1 MIKLILLLFIPLAS
15 FGQIIVYEQ
24 LVELEPSVK
33 AQAADHLIKLKPQ
46 TKLYT
51 DQINITEIQDEYIEI
66 IMDIGGPAI
75 RHLLISSK
83 NNVPLNLSSPRFK
96 MGKHKLNVYDGDKLI
111 SLPKKV
117 DILNFF
123 DKYGFEFVETINN
136 ISKSS
141 TINWT
146 GFLST
151 TSYKSKSSMVFKNN
165 NN

>member
-66 IMDIGGPAI
+66 IMDIGPSI

-96 MGKHKLNVYDGDKLI
+96 MGKHKLNIYDGDKLI
-111 SLPKKV
+111 SLPKMV
-117 DILNFF
+117 DILNYF

-136 ISKSS
+136 ISGSS

-146 GFLST
+146 GFFST
-151 TSYKSKSSMVFKNN
+151 TSYKGKSSMVFRNN

>member
-1 MIKLILLLFIPLAS
+1 MKKLILLLFIPLAS

-51 DQINITEIQDEYIEI
+51 NQINITEIQDEYIEI
-66 IMDIGGPAI
+66 IMDIGPSI

-83 NNVPLNLSSPRFK
+83 NNVPLNLSSLRFK

-117 DILNFF
+117 DILNYF

-136 ISKSS
+136 ISGSI
-141 TINWT
+141 TINNWT
-146 GFLST
+146 GLFST
-151 TSYKSKSSMVFKNN
+151 TSYEGKSSMVFRNN

>member
-46 TKLYT
+46 TKSYT

-66 IMDIGGPAI
+66 IMDIGPSI

-96 MGKHKLNVYDGDKLI
+96 MGKHKLNIYDGDKLI
-111 SLPKKV
+111 SLPKMV
-117 DILNFF
+117 DILNYF

-136 ISKSS
+136 ISGSS

-146 GFLST
+146 GFFST
-151 TSYKSKSSMVFKNN
+151 TSYKGKSSMVFRNN

>member
-1 MIKLILLLFIPLAS
+1 MKKLILFLFIPLAS
-15 FGQIIVYEQ
+15 LGQIIVYEQ
-24 LVELEPSVK
+24 LVDLEPSIK
-33 AQAADHLIKLKPQ
+33 AQAADHLIKLKPK

-66 IMDIGGPAI
+66 IMDIGPSI

-83 NNVPLNLSSPRFK
+83 NNIPLNLSSRRFK

-117 DILNFF
+117 DILNYF

-136 ISKSS
+136 ISRSS

-146 GFLST
+146 GFFST
-151 TSYKSKSSMVFKNN
+151 TSYKSKSSMVFRNN

>member
-1 MIKLILLLFIPLAS
+1 MKKLILLLFIPLAS

-51 DQINITEIQDEYIEI
+51 NQINITEIQDEYIEI
-66 IMDIGGPAI
+66 IMDTGPSI
-75 RHLLISSK
+75 RHLLISSN
-83 NNVPLNLSSPRFK
+83 NNVPLNLSSHRFK

-111 SLPKKV
+111 SLPKMV
-117 DILNFF
+117 DILNYF

-136 ISKSS
+136 ISGSI
-141 TINWT
+141 TINNWT
-146 GFLST
+146 GLFST
-151 TSYKSKSSMVFKNN
+151 TSYEGKSSMVFRNN

>member
-66 IMDIGGPAI
+66 IMDIGPAI

-96 MGKHKLNVYDGDKLI
+96 MGKHKLNIYDGDKLI
-111 SLPKKV
+111 SLPKMV
-117 DILNFF
+117 DILNYF

-136 ISKSS
+136 ISGSS

-146 GFLST
+146 GFFST
-151 TSYKSKSSMVFKNN
+151 TSYKGKSSMVFRNN

>member
-66 IMDIGGPAI
+66 IMDMGPSI

-96 MGKHKLNVYDGDKLI
+96 MGKHKLNIYDGDKLI
-111 SLPKKV
+111 SLPKMV
-117 DILNFF
+117 DILNYF

-136 ISKSS
+136 ISGSS

-146 GFLST
+146 GFFST
-151 TSYKSKSSMVFKNN
+151 TSYKGKSSMVFRNN